1 MTESLTRATD
11 VGPSH
16 DELLARARQWRSTLI
31 ERSARAEELRRIPP
45 ENVEELKQR
54 QFHLAGQPIPF
65 GGLSASLD
73 TAAEVAREVG
83 RGCPSTAWMTSQW
96 PGHQFL
102 VGMMELDFQQ
112 EYWGPGPDTLSS
124 TASAVMR
131 MNASPERD
139 GARITDTAIKFSSG
153 IDYAD
158 WVIVTAPLGV
168 CMVPRRDFRI
178 VDDWYV
184 MGLRGTGSKSLV
196 IDDAWVPPH
205 RILPG
210 SDFRAGGSPGA
221 KLYPDVP
228 LYQVPPNLVANL
240 LLLAPLIGMGQG
252 LLDIFEER
260 ARSRVDLHSGQK
272 AFQREVTQLKF
283 AESSFEIDTAAKVL
297 RDGFAELRMVGHESR
312 ELELE
317 ERVRLRR
324 DMTQAAKLVL
334 QAGERLLTAGDA
346 SGMYDSSRWQRWGR
360 DLKMAGLQA
369 SLTPDEIAISWSRVR
384 WGLEATSRRI

>member
-1 MTESLTRATD
+1 MTEVLTKAAG

-16 DELLARARQWRSTLI
+16 DELVDRAVRWRPTLI

-45 ENVEELKQR
+45 ENVAELKEK
-54 QFHLAGQPIPF
+54 QFHLAGQPIRF

-73 TAAEVAREVG
+73 TAAQVAREVG
-83 RGCPSTAWMTSQW
+83 RGCPSTAWMTGQW

-102 VGMMELDFQQ
+102 VGMMGLEFQQ

-131 MNASPERD
+131 MNARPDGD
-139 GARITDTAIKFSSG
+139 GARITDSAIKFSSG
-153 IDYAD
+153 IDYAE
-158 WVIVTAPLGV
+158 WVIVTIPLGV
-168 CMVPRRDFRI
+168 CLVPRSDFRI

-210 SDFRAGGSPGA
+210 ADFRAGGSPGA
-221 KLYPDVP
+221 KLYPEVP

-240 LLLAPLIGMGQG
+240 LLLAPMIGMGQG

-260 ARSRVDLHSGQK
+260 VKSRVDLHSGQK

-297 RDGFAELRMVGHESR
+297 VDCFAELCERGR
-312 ELELE
+312 EDREMTLE

-324 DMTQAAKLVL
+324 DMTQAAKFVL

-346 SGMYDSSRWQRWGR
+346 SGMYDSNRWQRWGR

-384 WGLEATSRRI
+384 WGLEPTSRRI